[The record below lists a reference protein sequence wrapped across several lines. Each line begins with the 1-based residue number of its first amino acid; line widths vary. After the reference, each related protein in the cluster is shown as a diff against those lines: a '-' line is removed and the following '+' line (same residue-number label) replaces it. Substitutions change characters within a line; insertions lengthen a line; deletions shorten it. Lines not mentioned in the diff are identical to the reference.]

1 MKVNPKSLIQGRS
14 KAFSMLSLFALIG
27 LSSALQHFS
36 GQTSKVLALQ
46 DGLQT
51 CFTRVHNTYTARLI
65 GSGSDYLSNNFVQT
79 TEECMGEVIRV
90 YENLDLD
97 NNVVLDDLNAIATD
111 LSWFHQKVRA
121 TSTSDGLFDGN
132 PENVLLS
139 NIGSRYE
146 KLEIKKEEVNQG
158 LINTKT
164 MIAGRKSNVA
174 VLFYGVAAIVPL
186 LLAFEYFQRRR
197 QEEILEKSEKEAK
210 DLLKEGAQDSHA
222 VHDLV
227 VTTLKAMGMGHVAQ
241 VFEINKISAQ
251 QDVSNSA
258 KLNGNAPKKSEE
270 KDSAGKPIMLSQNG
284 TTNEEKIDKIWS
296 QPERETTPQIQR
308 ESFELED
315 AITNV
320 IDHISSKIFTLGIK
334 LDIQT
339 EPIKVYG
346 ERESIEQAFYNL
358 LINAIDNYNFDDPNK
373 FLSITTR
380 KLGSTVLVDF
390 FDSGNEYSLEFLRQ
404 AKGLIEE
411 DESFLDL
418 SIAQGLIEEQE
429 SKISFENVANE
440 DGKLVGRKVQ
450 VVLEAARTQDRNQD
464 KPATK
469 NASKRRLARVEKTTK
484 KELLK
489 KLSRKE
495 A

>member
-1 MKVNPKSLIQGRS
+1 MKVNLKSLIHGRS
-14 KAFSMLSLFALIG
+14 KALSMLSLFALIG

-36 GQTSKVLALQ
+36 SQTSRVLALQ

-65 GSGSDYLSNNFVQT
+65 GSGSEYLTNNFVQT

-90 YENLDLD
+90 YENLNLA
-97 NNVVLDDLNAIATD
+97 NNMILDDLNAIAKD
-111 LSWFHQKVRA
+111 LSWFHQKAVA
-121 TSTSDGLFDGN
+121 TAGGDGLFEGN

-139 NIGSRYE
+139 TLGARYE

-158 LINTKT
+158 LINAKT
-164 MIAGRKSNVA
+164 MITGRKTNFA
-174 VLFYGVAAIVPL
+174 FLFYGVAAIVPL

-197 QEEILEKSEKEAK
+197 KEEVLEKSEKEAK
-210 DLLKEGAQDSHA
+210 ELLKEGIQDSHK

-227 VTTLKAMGMGHVAQ
+227 VGTLSAMGLYHVVK
-241 VFEINKISAQ
+241 VFEINRVTTLQEGKPSP
-251 QDVSNSA
+251 DVKEKASKEVRNQKT
-258 KLNGNAPKKSEE
+258 KLE
-270 KDSAGKPIMLSQNG
+270 DTAGKPVMVATKNANAREDQVN
-284 TTNEEKIDKIWS
+284 KIWS
-296 QPERETTPQIQR
+296 QPERKTKELPER

-334 LDIQT
+334 LDIKT
-339 EPIKVYG
+339 EPVKVYG
-346 ERESIEQAFYNL
+346 EREPIEQAFYNL
-358 LINAIDNYNFDDPNK
+358 LINAIDNYNFDDPHK

-390 FDSGNEYSLEFLRQ
+390 FDSGNQYSLEFLRQ
-404 AKGLIEE
+404 VKGLIETE
-411 DESFLDL
+411 EENVDL
-418 SIAQGLIEEQE
+418 SVAQGLIEEQE

-450 VVLEAARTQDRNQD
+450 VVLQAARTQTE
-464 KPATK
+464 KK
-469 NASKRRLARVEKTTK
+469 SKRKLASVEKTTK
-484 KELLK
+484 RELLK
-489 KLSRKE
+489 KIKE
-495 A
+495 KQV